1 MKPRL
6 DAAVLLLGSVLCG
19 GAAAAPP
26 EAQIPQVVDPR
37 VLLHSLVTEEQVAAM
52 FEYLRNALIAA
63 AEGREGPVP
72 EILRRE
78 LDRIDADVK
87 LRGTLAGLMMLKSL
101 EAEIRQLLRDTQP
114 PSGTPA
120 PVPPYQRS

>member
-1 MKPRL
+1 MKARAHVVAL
-6 DAAVLLLGSVLCG
+6 MLGCLLCG

-26 EAQIPQVVDPR
+26 EPVGVPDPR
-37 VLLHSLVTEEQVAAM
+37 VLLHALVDEQQVAAV
-52 FEYLRNALIAA
+52 FDYLRSALIAA

-87 LRGTLAGLMMLKSL
+87 LRGTLAGLLLLKQL
-101 EAEIRQLLRDTQP
+101 EAEIRQFLRDARP
-114 PSGTPA
+114 PADMPEPTT
-120 PVPPYQRS
+120 PYQRS